1 MDQLFVNFINV
12 LKYFTPLSYLDV
24 GACKGHAIPYIID
37 RLPSINKAEMIEA
50 CTLHEDDLKQVSLTY
65 NIPYKIEVLS
75 DEIKEV
81 DFYLNGLGKT
91 STGPGNSYYKE
102 DTPHYND
109 KPVEKRIT
117 NTLDNIYDETES
129 FDLIK
134 MDTQGSELDIIKGGL
149 RLISKAKGIILEEN
163 IVPFNFGAPLH
174 DEIKSY
180 MESIGFILVDILD
193 DKNYGIQ
200 NSKLEHVPHHE
211 IDTLY
216 IRKDLLNE
224 K

>member
-1 MDQLFVNFINV
+1 MDNVFINFIQV
-12 LKYFTPLSYLDV
+12 LKYFTPKSYLDIGV
-24 GACKGHAIPYIID
+24 CKGHAIPFILET
-37 RLPSINKAEMIEA
+37 LPSIIKVDMIEA
-50 CTLHEDDLKQVSLTY
+50 CKLHENDLKRVSDKY

-75 DEIKEV
+75 NEIKEV
-81 DFYLNGLGKT
+81 DFYLDGLGES

-102 DTPHYND
+102 DTKHYING
-109 KPVEKRIT
+109 VSEKRIT
-117 NTLDNIYDETES
+117 NTLDNIYGSTEH

-149 RLISKAKGIILEEN
+149 VLISKAKGIILEEN

-174 DEIKSY
+174 KEVKSY
-180 MESIGFILVDILD
+180 MESIGFVLVSILD
-193 DKNYGIQ
+193 DKNYGIE
-200 NSKLEHVPHHE
+200 NSIGEIVPHHE

-216 IRKDLLNE
+216 IRKDLLNG